1 VGRQEGG
8 RDVGAEIERLGGLTH
23 AITLAAQMFICPGE
37 AKKWQ
42 PLVAPCRSLRG
53 LGDTGCP
60 VLFFFLE

>member
-23 AITLAAQMFICPGE
+23 AITLAAQMFICRGQ
-37 AKKWQ
+37 KKWQ

-53 LGDTGCP
+53 VLGDT
-60 VLFFFLE
+60 